1 MCVLDKKKTELPGS
15 RICFQVFSHSKYSPI
30 IILVSLLPSL
40 LRARHTWSGESA
52 MWIIPY
58 QLSAQRII
66 TNNCLRFC
74 LKQGCRWKVALA
86 LYAWIAESS
95 VCNCHALTNSKRP
108 FFCFPFT
115 LQLPTYTPV
124 IFIVLQ
130 SNEKCRQDSSMNDTP
145 QEDLICVFSNIIKYI
160 GVLRDTVAD
169 FPAVF
174 FY

>member
-1 MCVLDKKKTELPGS
+1 MHKHKSNGNECVSKTKIVWKAELPGS
-15 RICFQVFSHSKYSPI
+15 RICFQVFSHLKYSPI

-52 MWIIPY
+52 MWIIPIG
-58 QLSAQRII
+58 AQRII

-108 FFCFPFT
+108 FVCFALT
-115 LQLPTYTPV
+115 LQMPTMY
-124 IFIVLQ
+124 IY
-130 SNEKCRQDSSMNDTP
+130 SSMSCSQMKNDAMKVP
-145 QEDLICVFSNIIKYI
+145 WMAHLKKISSVSFARS
-160 GVLRDTVAD
+160 
-169 FPAVF
+169 
-174 FY
+174 

>member
-1 MCVLDKKKTELPGS
+1 MHEHKSNGNECVSKTKIVWKAELPGS
-15 RICFQVFSHSKYSPI
+15 RICFQVFSHLKYSPI

-40 LRARHTWSGESA
+40 LRARHTWSGEPA
-52 MWIIPY
+52 MWIIPS

-108 FFCFPFT
+108 FVCFALT
-115 LQLPTYTPV
+115 LQMPTMY
-124 IFIVLQ
+124 IY
-130 SNEKCRQDSSMNDTP
+130 SSMSCSQMKNDAMKVP
-145 QEDLICVFSNIIKYI
+145 WMAHLKNISS
-160 GVLRDTVAD
+160 VSSARS
-169 FPAVF
+169 
-174 FY
+174 